1 MNTRRWSQRSD
12 DQLAAILNDT
22 GNWVVR
28 GQQGQAL
35 CAAASL
41 GVAIQRATEYAASDA
56 VVVAISRLPPADE
69 ILLLADQI
77 TRLRHLV
84 ASPRAKAS
92 VAA

>member
-1 MNTRRWSQRSD
+1 V
-12 DQLAAILNDT
+12 L
-22 GNWVVR
+22 R

-41 GVAIQRATEYAASDA
+41 AVAIQRAEEYAALDA
-56 VVVAISRLPPADE
+56 VVVAISRLPPAEE

-77 TRLRHLV
+77 NRLRHLV

-92 VAA
+92 IAAWTRDAIVVQISILLVR